1 MADNPLVLT
10 GKRKRAAISYVEPDD
25 VEELQ
30 SDEEQ
35 SELLAP
41 LDVSDSDSDDGDRT
55 FGKVYGPPRSSPC
68 ASSLTVSQKTTKKA
82 PPKKKI
88 KTTTKPKTKAKK
100 EKAFRFLDLPP
111 ELRDMIYEMTL
122 ADVNGISIV
131 GHQFNY
137 RHIARRGPVYSKEH
151 YIRGWR
157 GRRLGVRDR
166 NGEQVSPI
174 TTTFVP
180 ALLAVNKQINAE
192 GINFLYGHDFAF
204 ADSTALHSFLATI
217 GADNQRRLTQIE
229 VKSWGQSGVAKG
241 HNHASLT
248 LLAGATNLKSLILAC
263 DVSVYSHKP
272 ARIAA
277 RVFGD
282 AHRFLEAYGAANGRK
297 DAAVDILELDE
308 SSFAHWGQSKV
319 ANPDIMITSFKT
331 CLRSLLGVKVNAKS
345 RN

>member
-1 MADNPLVLT
+1 
-10 GKRKRAAISYVEPDD
+10 
-25 VEELQ
+25 
-30 SDEEQ
+30 
-35 SELLAP
+35 
-41 LDVSDSDSDDGDRT
+41 
-55 FGKVYGPPRSSPC
+55 
-68 ASSLTVSQKTTKKA
+68 VSQKPTKKT

-88 KTTTKPKTKAKK
+88 KTTTKPKPKK
-100 EKAFRFLDLPP
+100 EKSFRFLDLPA

-131 GHQFNY
+131 GYQSEY
-137 RHIARRGPVYSKEH
+137 RHVARRGPVYSMEH
-151 YIRGWR
+151 YLRGWR
-157 GRRLGVRDR
+157 RHRRGNADRD
-166 NGEQVSPI
+166 GEQVSPI
-174 TTTFVP
+174 KTTFVP

-192 GINFLYGHDFAF
+192 AINFLYGHDFTF
-204 ADSTALHSFLATI
+204 ADSAALHSFLATV
-217 GADNQRRLTQIE
+217 GVDNQRRLAKIE

-263 DVSVYSHKP
+263 DVSVYSNKP

-308 SSFAHWGQSKV
+308 SSFASWGQSKV
-319 ANPDIMITSFKT
+319 TNPEQTISHFKS

-345 RN
+345 RK